1 MSLLSFNVGVE
12 LGQLLVLAITVPVLS
27 FVFRKGWL
35 PELMGTIALSAF
47 LAHTG
52 WHWMIERGSALLQY
66 QFTPPA
72 LTLMFA
78 ATLMRWLML
87 ALIVVGTAWLL
98 KGAFD
103 ALAKRHPGGGPRTP
117 EPEGAKP
124 AAGDSPA
131 PVGAES

>member
-1 MSLLSFNVGVE
+1 
-12 LGQLLVLAITVPVLS
+12 
-27 FVFRKGWL
+27 
-35 PELMGTIALSAF
+35 MGTIALSAF

-52 WHWMIERGSALLQY
+52 WHWMIERGTGLLQY

-87 ALIVVGTAWLL
+87 ALIVFGTAWAL
-98 KGAFD
+98 KGGFD
-103 ALAKRHPGGGPRTP
+103 ALAKRHPGGGPRPT
-117 EPEGAKP
+117 EPESGAKT

-131 PVGAES
+131 PVGAEG